1 MDGNGGKMTEE
12 KAMEIIKLANITY
25 DEFVLLM
32 EFAISYVEQCEP
44 SADNNTVDKARSIV
58 KILS

>member
-1 MDGNGGKMTEE
+1 MTEE